1 MALTKTADATKK
13 VKVKKKYK
21 KQQVV
26 SSYLMLSPSIIGFFV
41 FSIYP
46 ILWVVRYAFYRYDG
60 VDANT
65 VFIGLDNFIR
75 LFQDAAYWKS
85 VGNTF
90 LVALPKL
97 IVEIP
102 LALILAV
109 MLSSD
114 KIKFK
119 RIFSVGYYMPH
130 MLGSVVSCLIF
141 TFMFSSFNGVV
152 NNALMAIGVLSEPHN
167 WFADKWSAFSVIIL
181 HSFWL
186 GFSTNMLFFMAGIQN
201 IPEDM
206 YEAADLDGANKIQ
219 QFLKITVPMIAPT
232 IRIILML
239 AIVNGLKAY
248 QSVMLLTNGGPA
260 NQTNVVMLYIYQAY
274 FEASGTIPQYGYAS
288 AMGVIVSFIVAGVTV
303 LYLRVSRKAN
313 DVY

>member
-1 MALTKTADATKK
+1 MASTKTAGVTKK

-26 SSYLMLSPSIIGFFV
+26 SSYIMLMPTIVGFFV

-46 ILWVVRYAFYRYDG
+46 ILWVVRYAFCRYDG

-65 VFIGLDNFIR
+65 MFIGLDNFIR
-75 LFQDAAYWKS
+75 LFQDKNYWMS
-85 VGNTF
+85 VINTF
-90 LVALPKL
+90 IIAIPKL
-97 IVEIP
+97 VLEIP
-102 LALILAV
+102 LALLLAV
-109 MLSSD
+109 MLSSS
-114 KIKFK
+114 KTKFK
-119 RIFSVGYYMPH
+119 RVFSVGYYCPH

-152 NNALMAIGVLSEPHN
+152 NNALMSLGILSEPHN
-167 WFADKWSAFSVIIL
+167 WFADKWSAMFVIIL

-186 GFSTNMLFFMAGIQN
+186 GFSSNMLFFMAGIQN

-206 YEAADLDGANKIQ
+206 YEAADLDGANKFQ
-219 QFLKITVPMIAPT
+219 QFVKITVPMIAPT

-248 QSVMLLTNGGPA
+248 MPVMLLTNGGPA
-260 NQTNVVMLYIYQAY
+260 NQTNVVMLYIYQQY
-274 FEASGTIPQYGYAS
+274 FETSGVIPQYGYAS

-313 DVY
+313 EVY